1 MIDHYDYY
9 SLKQKVK
16 LDRRIV
22 FYITTYQTPHFEFN
36 FDYFNKVKDK
46 YSEIIF
52 LDLTEYCEYRHDY
65 SSRNYIN
72 FFTNFSR
79 KVRNGIVKKIYLRY
93 FLMKKKFSHKRIR
106 FDRKGYTHISDL
118 DLKKI
123 LKTYCTTEFKSSQ
136 LVNNSY
142 TSFIISDIKNIFSS
156 NTEFLRLMKF
166 KVSDVFVLFNGRLP
180 IEHSIKLS
188 LSKLQYDKIIFHEC
202 NQFEKKVFY
211 LTHSPHDLSKFSKL
225 ILDYKNSNKNLEN
238 KWINTKKPKIL
249 RSKKLFIT
257 YFTSSNDEYQ
267 FAYDKPIKQ
276 KLIID
281 KLLKLTDEGY
291 PIKIRVHPNTK
302 NKSSVEK
309 NYWSDLKAKNSS
321 VVIDYNE
328 NINAYDLIQKSIFT
342 LSIGSSVAAESIVL
356 GVPHIL
362 IGRQN
367 WYHNL
372 NICCNTEPVN
382 FINVIKE
389 KYNNV
394 NKFNIITSKKRELA
408 AASLLFIRD
417 IGYKIWIHP
426 FGTYP
431 TKGTYDVKLRGTYKK

>member
-16 LDRRIV
+16 LDRTIV

-52 LDLTEYCEYRHDY
+52 LDLTEYCQYRHDY

-72 FFTNFSR
+72 FFLNFSR

-93 FLMKKKFSHKRIR
+93 FLMKRKFSHKRIR
-106 FDRKGYTHISDL
+106 FENKDYTNISNL

-123 LKTYCTTEFKSSQ
+123 LKTYCSTEFKSSR
-136 LVNNSY
+136 LVNNRY
-142 TSFIISDIKNIFSS
+142 TPLIISDIKNIFSF

-166 KVSDVFVLFNGRLP
+166 KASDVFVLFNGRLP

-188 LSKLQYDKIIFHEC
+188 LLKLQYDKIIFHEC

-211 LTHSPHDLSKFSKL
+211 LTHSPHDLSSFSKL
-225 ILDYKNSNKNLEN
+225 IFDYKNSNKNLVE
-238 KWINTKKPKIL
+238 KWKNSKKPKIL
-249 RSKKLFIT
+249 RSKKLYIT

-267 FAYDKPIKQ
+267 FAYDKPIQQ
-276 KLIID
+276 KLIIN
-281 KLLKLTDEGY
+281 KLLKLSNEGY
-291 PIKIRVHPNTK
+291 PIKIRVHPNTI
-302 NKSSVEK
+302 NKSANEK
-309 NYWSDLKAKNSS
+309 NYWSDIKAKNAN
-321 VVIDYNE
+321 VVINYNE
-328 NINAYDLIQKSIFT
+328 NVNAYELIQKSIFT
-342 LSIGSSVAAESIVL
+342 LSIGSSIAAESIVL

-362 IGRQN
+362 IGKQN

-372 NICCNTEPVN
+372 SICCNTDPVN
-382 FINVIKE
+382 FIHVIKD
-389 KYNNV
+389 KHNDINTFD
-394 NKFNIITSKKRELA
+394 NITSKKRELA
-408 AASLLFIRD
+408 AASLLFIKD
-417 IGYKIWIHP
+417 IGYHIWTHP

-431 TKGTYDVKLRGTYKK
+431 TKGTYHGQTR

>member
-1 MIDHYDYY
+1 MIKNFNYFI
-9 SLKQKVK
+9 LKRKSKFNRK
-16 LDRRIV
+16 LI
-22 FYITTYQTPHFEFN
+22 FYITTYQSPHFEFN
-36 FDYFNKVKDK
+36 FDFFKKNKNN
-46 YSEIIF
+46 YSEFIF
-52 LDLTEYCEYRHDY
+52 IDLTDSFLYRHDFT
-65 SSRNYIN
+65 SRNYLN

-79 KVRNGIVKKIYLRY
+79 KIRNSILKKIYLRF
-93 FLMKKKFSHKRIR
+93 FLKKNKFICKTVMLSNKIIR
-106 FDRKGYTHISDL
+106 KIPNE

-123 LKTYCTTEFKSSQ
+123 LRTYCATEYKSSQ
-136 LVNNSY
+136 LVNNRY
-142 TSFIISDIKNIFSS
+142 TPLITSDIKNIYSS

-166 KVSDVFVLFNGRLP
+166 KVSDYFVLFNGRLP

-188 LSKLQYDKIIFHEC
+188 LLKLQYNKIFFHEC

-225 ILDYKNSNKNLEN
+225 ILDYKNNNKNLEK

-249 RSKKLFIT
+249 QSKKLFIS

-267 FAYDKPIKQ
+267 FAYDKPIRQ
-276 KLIID
+276 KLIIN
-281 KLLKLTDEGY
+281 KLLNLANEGY

-302 NKSSVEK
+302 NKSAIEK
-309 NYWSDLKAKNSS
+309 NYWSNIKAKNSS
-321 VVIDYNE
+321 VVINYNE
-328 NINAYDLIQKSIFT
+328 NVNAYDLIQKSLFT
-342 LSIGSSVAAESIVL
+342 LSIGSSIAAESIVL

-372 NICCNTEPVN
+372 NICDTTDPVN

-389 KYNNV
+389 KYNGV
-394 NKFNIITSKKRELA
+394 NKFKKITPKKRELA

-431 TKGTYDVKLRGTYKK
+431 TKGTYYG